1 MTTPAHDAPLV
12 FPSVAFRPMR
22 LLAIC
27 VVLTGVATLAA
38 GLLGHVMVGVF
49 FGVGLVLGLLNAVLV
64 QRSVDA
70 ITAEA
75 HPLKRKM
82 ALNSATRLL
91 LMTVVGL
98 TIAFIF
104 RPQGLG
110 VVFGMAL
117 FQVVLVISTALP
129 VMKKLRAG
137 AADGLE
143 GEATQAM
150 TETILAEAAIE
161 VGHHETATLVRAD
174 RQHRHRAGDGDR
186 RGDRDRAGLLPAREG
201 HLDGCAGRRAAVLGS
216 DHDSAAQPDRD
227 ARSA

>member
-1 MTTPAHDAPLV
+1 MTTPAQDAPLV
-12 FPSVAFRPMR
+12 FPSVAFRPLR

-27 VVLTGVATLAA
+27 VVLTGLATLAA

-91 LMTVVGL
+91 VMTVIGL
-98 TIAFIF
+98 TIAFVY
-104 RPQGLG
+104 RPHGLG

-129 VMKKLRAG
+129 VMKKIRADVQTG
-137 AADGLE
+137 TDGLE
-143 GEATQAM
+143 GEA
-150 TETILAEAAIE
+150 
-161 VGHHETATLVRAD
+161 
-174 RQHRHRAGDGDR
+174 
-186 RGDRDRAGLLPAREG
+186 
-201 HLDGCAGRRAAVLGS
+201 S
-216 DHDSAAQPDRD
+216 KS
-227 ARSA
+227 